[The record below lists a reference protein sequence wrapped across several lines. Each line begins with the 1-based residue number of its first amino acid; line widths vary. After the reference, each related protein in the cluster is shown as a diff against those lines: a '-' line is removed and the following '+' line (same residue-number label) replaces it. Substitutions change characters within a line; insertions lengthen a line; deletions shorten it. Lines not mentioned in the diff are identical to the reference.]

1 MIHTVEVDLGGR
13 KLTFETG
20 KMAKQANGD
29 VYKRQVSTHHARSS
43 KADGSNSK
51 LLNHSLEW
59 QSGLTLLGSQ
69 QALLHRLGLEQVCRL
84 PLRFDFA
91 PEPNRDNDGGWFA
104 GLIGHDLDV
113 GVFHAFSVCLL
124 YTSRCV

>member
-1 MIHTVEVDLGGR
+1 MILSACAR
-13 KLTFETG
+13 S
-20 KMAKQANGD
+20 
-29 VYKRQVSTHHARSS
+29 VSTHHARSS
-43 KADGSNSK
+43 KAEGSNSK
-51 LLNHSLEW
+51 LLNHTLARQIGW
-59 QSGLTLLGSQ
+59 TLLGSQ

-113 GVFHAFSVCLL
+113 GVFHAFSVPPPAATRPPARPRVASPRYGLL
-124 YTSRCV
+124 